1 MCVGLRTLQNL
12 QSSAIIIKI
21 PAILQGTLSP
31 CPVYQTLLS
40 DFRES
45 GSATNSAL
53 GQIVQARPTSGRQ
66 GRVLRTVCT
75 SHVLPHSTVWSND
88 ILSHCLS
95 TNTEQPS

>member
-21 PAILQGTLSP
+21 PAIVQGTLSP

-45 GSATNSAL
+45 SSMTNSAL

-75 SHVLPHSTVWSND
+75 SPATLYSVV
-88 ILSHCLS
+88 
-95 TNTEQPS
+95 Q